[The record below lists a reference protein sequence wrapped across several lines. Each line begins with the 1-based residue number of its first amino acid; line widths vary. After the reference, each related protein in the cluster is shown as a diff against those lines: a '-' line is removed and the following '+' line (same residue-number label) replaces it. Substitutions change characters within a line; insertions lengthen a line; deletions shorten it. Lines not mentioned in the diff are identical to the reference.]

1 MRHLIALLVCS
12 HAIGLSGCSMFQ
24 RAYNHQANAIKEHHD
39 DYKIVGEEGRAEMPR
54 EKETDG
60 LTPLLQSPQ
69 ARAIEKNLG
78 YD

>member
-1 MRHLIALLVCS
+1 MRLFIAGLMCVYASGLV
-12 HAIGLSGCSMFQ
+12 GCSMFQ
-24 RAYNHQANAIKEHHD
+24 RAYNYQANAIKEHHD
-39 DYKIVGEEGRAEMPR
+39 DFKNVGEEGRAELPR
-54 EKETDG
+54 EKETDK

>member
-1 MRHLIALLVCS
+1 MRYLVAGLACLSCCSLL
-12 HAIGLSGCSMFQ
+12 GCSAMRNVYKQ
-24 RAYNHQANAIKEHHD
+24 QEEAQTEYHD
-39 DYKIVGEEGRAEMPR
+39 DWKTAGAEGRGEMPR
-54 EKETDG
+54 EKETDK